1 MGYGGNPYVAKFA
14 CEFIGTGMLVCVVQ
28 VASSEADQ
36 GFAPIAVGLILMN
49 MVYSLGHI
57 SGAHFNPAVT
67 TAILVRNIPQFPRH
81 DTFNVFGY
89 YMSQYLGGITGGFVA
104 WSIGGHKTAFQ
115 WPHVQ
120 KNPGDPVTSGQIW
133 YVFQSEFVFTFLLA
147 FVVLNVATD
156 QRNSNNQFYGA
167 CIGTTLMLAAF
178 TVGSI
183 SGCIINP
190 AVWVG
195 AVCAASA
202 AAKKNEPFF
211 VYHFYV
217 FWLAEFC
224 GGAFAGILFNT
235 FIKNSQADGKALE
248 NETFQVADMPDNTDG
263 VVTDDK
269 IKTEMEMR

>member
-1 MGYGGNPYVAKFA
+1 LLTCSTDFFSIRA
-14 CEFIGTGMLVCVVQ
+14 IW
-28 VASSEADQ
+28 
-36 GFAPIAVGLILMN
+36 
-49 MVYSLGHI
+49 HI
-57 SGAHFNPAVT
+57 SNLKDFIFESFTVS
-67 TAILVRNIPQFPRH
+67 LS
-81 DTFNVFGY
+81 VFDE
-89 YMSQYLGGITGGFVA
+89 
-104 WSIGGHKTAFQ
+104 SIKQ
-115 WPHVQ
+115 
-120 KNPGDPVTSGQIW
+120 NPGDPVTSGQIW

>member
-1 MGYGGNPYVAKFA
+1 MGFGGNPYFSKFA

-28 VASSEADQ
+28 VASSEAEA

-49 MVYSLGHI
+49 MVYAMGHI
-57 SGAHFNPAVT
+57 SGGHFNPAVT

-89 YMSQYLGGITGGFVA
+89 FMSQFLGGISGGFVA
-104 WSIGGHKTAFQ
+104 WSIGGHNTAYQ

-120 KNPGDPVTSGQIW
+120 KDPNIPVDGTQLW

-147 FVVLNVATD
+147 FVVLTVATD
-156 QRNSNNQFYGA
+156 QRNSNNQYYGA
-167 CIGTTLMLAAF
+167 AIGTTLMLAAF
-178 TVGSI
+178 SVGSI

-202 AAKKNEPFF
+202 AAKKKR
-211 VYHFYV
+211 
-217 FWLAEFC
+217 
-224 GGAFAGILFNT
+224 T
-235 FIKNSQADGKALE
+235 FLCLSFLCVLDC
-248 NETFQVADMPDNTDG
+248 
-263 VVTDDK
+263 
-269 IKTEMEMR
+269 